1 MNSLCSSCCLRG
13 GDCYNFHSSGGL
25 VKRLA
30 LGKGERKDDLELFEF
45 ATYFA
50 RIVCDHE
57 TRNVTLET
65 SLLNTSSLIVLSI
78 FIGWTCWFGR
88 IFASEVWIN
97 DDWKIFYCNQRKELP
112 IVDSEQI
119 FGYRWFGHSDLRR
132 VAKRRVVDFVA
143 LGWLAPRAAVL
154 RHWQL

>member
-1 MNSLCSSCCLRG
+1 M
-13 GDCYNFHSSGGL
+13 
-25 VKRLA
+25 KRLA

-78 FIGWTCWFGR
+78 FIG
-88 IFASEVWIN
+88 
-97 DDWKIFYCNQRKELP
+97 
-112 IVDSEQI
+112 
-119 FGYRWFGHSDLRR
+119 
-132 VAKRRVVDFVA
+132 
-143 LGWLAPRAAVL
+143 
-154 RHWQL
+154 